1 MKVQVL
7 AWEIRDSVG
16 KPGLVNLQNLI
27 QSGIEEKE
35 GWFSKARAVRK
46 SERATPGKG
55 RWEGGRR

>member
-16 KPGLVNLQNLI
+16 KSVLVNLQNLI

-35 GWFSKARAVRK
+35 G
-46 SERATPGKG
+46 
-55 RWEGGRR
+55 